1 MNQGIH
7 AAPLAP
13 CHARRGRRRRER
25 GAAVFVVVLLIT
37 MLLGIG
43 VFAARSASLSTSTS
57 GHERQMTQAQYL
69 AEYGLLL
76 SYAELNTKALKDWR
90 NQAFNPQS
98 TCFGQGD
105 MKLRRCVK
113 YCSFNG
119 ALATLSQEGQ
129 TPLDPLGLGSPEV
142 LGSFCVELTDW
153 IPTSIPQPGTGQ
165 NLTSYSVTA
174 TSVAV
179 VRGTALDPHGGSAST
194 QITRAYITTG
204 ATP

>member
-7 AAPLAP
+7 ASPPLP
-13 CHARRGRRRRER
+13 CHARRARRGRER
-25 GAAVFVVVLLIT
+25 GAAVFVVVLLMT

-43 VFAARSASLSTSTS
+43 FFAAHSASLATATS
-57 GHERQMTQAQYL
+57 GHQRQMTQAQYL
-69 AEYGLLL
+69 AEYGLLM

-90 NQAFNPQS
+90 NQAYNPQS
-98 TCFGQGD
+98 TCFGQAD
-105 MKLRRCVK
+105 LKLRRCVK

-119 ALATLSQEGQ
+119 AQATLGLAGQ
-129 TPLDPLGLGSPEV
+129 APLDTLSLGSPGIQ
-142 LGSFCVELTDW
+142 GSFCVELTDW

-174 TSVAV
+174 TSIAV
-179 VRGTALDPHGGSAST
+179 VRGAALDPVGGSSST